1 MKVLATLFGVLILA
15 APVYAQLDA
24 ADAPPTR
31 IDVTSFNALRAEG
44 KARIVES
51 RANEIVVG
59 YKQWDL
65 NQATRGALVELPE
78 RVTAQPR
85 QELLDRKAA
94 LQAQIAQIDA
104 LLAAA
109 PAPR

>member
-1 MKVLATLFGVLILA
+1 MKVLATLLGVLILA
-15 APVYAQLDA
+15 APLYAQLDA
-24 ADAPPTR
+24 AEAPPTR

-51 RANEIVVG
+51 RATEIVVG

-65 NQATRGALVELPE
+65 NQATRGALVELP
-78 RVTAQPR
+78 PR